1 MTDLPTRAE
10 VLELHEAAPP
20 TRAFHLH
27 AVATPVP
34 AVKGTV
40 GVIGLGYVGLTTAL
54 SLLDGGYRVLGFDRS
69 TDRLESVGTRGAGLT
84 PEERDRLERNEQ
96 QLSLHHSDDTV
107 ELETTDAVLI
117 CVPTPVD
124 DYQVP
129 DLRPLHDSCARVV
142 AGAVEGQLIVLAS
155 TTYVGT
161 TQDLII
167 DPLIARGFEIGRDI
181 FVAFSPERVDPGNT
195 LHPQEEVPRVVGGA
209 TPACTERARLLL
221 EDIASKVHCVQTTQ
235 VAELSKLY
243 ENTFRAVNI
252 ALANEL
258 ADICG
263 ELDINVMDVVD
274 AAATKPYGF
283 LPFYPGPGVGGHC
296 IPIDPHYLLW
306 QLKARRHAAPVIEQ
320 AMSSVAARPGR
331 VVQRII
337 EVLAEHA
344 RPTVGARVMVV
355 GVTYKPGV
363 ADFRSSPALEII
375 DRLAAAGAV
384 VSYHDPL
391 VPQVRTASGEILSS
405 SSAESAEG
413 CDLVVICCTHQGH
426 DYTWLADH
434 ANVLDTTYRRTIAQH
449 ASVV

>member
-1 MTDLPTRAE
+1 VTDLPTRAE
-10 VLELHEAAPP
+10 VLDRRRAAPS
-20 TRAFHLH
+20 TRTSHLH
-27 AVATPVP
+27 AVAPP
-34 AVKGTV
+34 ENELKGTV

-69 TDRLESVGTRGAGLT
+69 ADRLQTVGNRGPQLT
-84 PEERDRLERNEQ
+84 GNERDRLARNEER
-96 QLSLHHSDDTV
+96 LTLHHPDDTV

-142 AGAVEGQLIVLAS
+142 AGAIEGQLIVLAS

-167 DPLIARGFEIGRDI
+167 DPLIERGFEIGRDI

-195 LHPQEEVPRVVGGA
+195 LHPQEDVPRVVGGA
-209 TPACTERARLLL
+209 TPACTERARQLLQ
-221 EDIASKVHCVQTTQ
+221 DISSKVHCVQSTQ

-263 ELDINVMDVVD
+263 ELDIDVMEVVD

-320 AMSSVAARPGR
+320 AMSSVAQRPGR
-331 VVQRII
+331 VVQRIT
-337 EVLAEHA
+337 EVLAESGRA
-344 RPTVGARVMVV
+344 VAGARVLVV

-363 ADFRSSPALEII
+363 PDFRSSPALEII
-375 DRLAAAGAV
+375 ERLSAAGSV
-384 VSYHDPL
+384 VSYHDPM
-391 VPQVRTASGEILSS
+391 VDQVRTATGEVLSS
-405 SSAESAEG
+405 TDAVMPDD
-413 CDLVVICCTHQGH
+413 CDLVVICCTHPGH
-426 DYTWLADH
+426 DYEWLADH
-434 ANVLDTTYRRTIAQH
+434 PNVLDTTYKRTIARN